1 MFAGRLGVDVKY
13 GDKPVPGSPF
23 RVRAGPPYDASK
35 VKVSG
40 PGVQK
45 AGIVAEEITKAVVDT
60 TEAGIADLSGSLT
73 IVKGFEFTFLVFFH
87 FITLVYLLSYTV
99 LTLYINTLSFLF
111 SFPGNA
117 IRKEN

>member
-1 MFAGRLGVDVKY
+1 MKY

-40 PGVQK
+40 PGVEK

-60 TEAGIADLSGSLT
+60 TEAGIADLSGWLNMVKLVEESDESSFIHYYQKDCLRSHITISCSLFMMRMIT
-73 IVKGFEFTFLVFFH
+73 AFVYD
-87 FITLVYLLSYTV
+87 FISMYILS
-99 LTLYINTLSFLF
+99 
-111 SFPGNA
+111 
-117 IRKEN
+117 

>member
-1 MFAGRLGVDVKY
+1 MKY

-40 PGVQK
+40 PGVEK

-60 TEAGIADLSGSLT
+60 TEAGIADLSGWLNM
-73 IVKGFEFTFLVFFH
+73 VKLVEESDESSFH
-87 FITLVYLLSYTV
+87 TLLSERLSAISDYDQLLV
-99 LTLYINTLSFLF
+99 VYDAHDYRIRLRLHFNVHSFLL
-111 SFPGNA
+111 
-117 IRKEN
+117 